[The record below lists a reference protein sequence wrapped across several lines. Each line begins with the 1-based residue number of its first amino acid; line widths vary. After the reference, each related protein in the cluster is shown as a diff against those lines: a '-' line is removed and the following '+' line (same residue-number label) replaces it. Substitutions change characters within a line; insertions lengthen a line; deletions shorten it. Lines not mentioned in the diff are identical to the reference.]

1 MYHLTLSLTAF
12 CERQWGY
19 LSLRMNAHDSATIY
33 PMATER
39 ASKEDVLFPYSF
51 LEIIDA
57 DHLTINRLAGK
68 IRKVLASSTVDSR
81 LSELHSLV
89 LEVVWRLVR
98 HDFSEDVVM
107 RPAFASV
114 WGDYGIQMGER
125 DRADHA
131 AGRNLLLNILVEL
144 ELVNAEHEQRKRQER
159 LAEVSRMVTAA
170 FDELA
175 EHMKVESGEV
185 LPRFESVISA
195 DTSARLAREYADTLV
210 MTPGL
215 TRLPVESTGQPGSAI
230 FDGNVAEYVH
240 TSPAELK
247 QIYTDLLEQ
256 TRNHEG
262 RLWFDKKAD
271 QELEKIRI
279 DKKPA
284 KRTVVDSENVKRTEE
299 LTKLKV
305 PSSTLR

>member
-1 MYHLTLSLTAF
+1 
-12 CERQWGY
+12 
-19 LSLRMNAHDSATIY
+19 
-33 PMATER
+33 MATER
-39 ASKEDVLFPYSF
+39 ASKDVPFPYSF

-57 DHLTINRLAGK
+57 DHFAINRLAGK
-68 IRKVLASSTVDSR
+68 IRKLLASSTVDSR

-107 RPAFASV
+107 RPAFASI
-114 WGDYGIQMGER
+114 WGDYGTEMGER

-144 ELVNAEHEQRKRQER
+144 ELVKAEHEDKRRQER
-159 LAEVSRMVTAA
+159 IAKVSRMVTAA

-175 EHMKVESGEV
+175 EHMRVESGEV
-185 LPRFESVISA
+185 LPHFESAISA
-195 DTSARLAREYADTLV
+195 DVSARLAREYADTLV
-210 MTPGL
+210 MTPDL
-215 TRLPVESTGQPGSAI
+215 TRMPIESTGQPGSAI

-240 TSPAELK
+240 TPPAELK
-247 QIYTDLLEQ
+247 QIYNGLLEQ

-279 DKKPA
+279 NKKPA

-305 PSSTLR
+305 PSNALGLPLSYDHFKKGKL